1 MVGGGLP
8 IGFATSGNP
17 FTGMDLF
24 LLRDGAANTLGQR
37 NAANA
42 QTFRIYNTFTDASNH
57 ERGFLRWSSNNL
69 DIGTEAAGTGTVR
82 NVRFFVGATE
92 RIRLQSDAVLITATQ
107 LSIGNISVSNRNDA
121 SDESGLSLGLRP
133 FSTGSVIVHS
143 GLLKF
148 HGVSASF
155 PALKRDG
162 TTLQVRLAND
172 SGFATIDGL
181 HQLEGAAPA
190 TTGATGT
197 AGDIRY
203 DADYIYICTAANTWK
218 RAAIATW

>member
-1 MVGGGLP
+1 L
-8 IGFATSGNP
+8 AW
-17 FTGMDLF
+17 
-24 LLRDGAANTLGQR
+24 
-37 NAANA
+37 
-42 QTFRIYNTFTDASNH
+42 ASNVAI
-57 ERGFLRWSSNNL
+57 
-69 DIGTEAAGTGTVR
+69 IGTEKGSGGGTARNLEFQTDGTTRLTIDQNSLRTGTTKLILGSGTNIEWGAGTIGIQASTSASPAYFKV
-82 NVRFFVGATE
+82 FTASTD
-92 RIRLQSDAVLITATQ
+92 RLIIDP
-107 LSIGNISVSNRNDA
+107 N
-121 SDESGLSLGLRP
+121 
-133 FSTGSVIVHS
+133 
-143 GLLKF
+143 GLLCL
-148 HGVSASF
+148 GGTTASF

-203 DADYIYICTAANTWK
+203 DADYIYVCTATNTWK